1 MNLITK
7 KNHWDEKFNST
18 CFPCLLPVAYSR
30 AVEAQTQNTQKVAIA
45 LKSCVPAEIDKKTKV
60 DNLATQNAKQQ
71 QLIKQRALQIANKQL
86 WISQHPAEYQTMLNQ
101 LAVQQTL
108 SKTAFNLMPTAKRN
122 QILAQPKQYNIVD

>member
-1 MNLITK
+1 M
-7 KNHWDEKFNST
+7 
-18 CFPCLLPVAYSR
+18 PVAYSR

-71 QLIKQRALQIANKQL
+71 QLIKQRTLQIANKQL

-108 SKTAFNLMPTAKRN
+108 SKTAFNQMPTAKRN